1 MLSLRLVLAALLVAV
16 AVVKAYVVAPLGAI
30 ARSATPLSA
39 ERPVNTRTHTQ
50 TCICMACRHNSKKE
64 KRLRNRINA
73 FRFKKQTYGFNKFNN
88 FADRN
93 AQKAN
98 EQADGEW
105 LAQGFTASAE
115 AEAAEAAEAAETQQ

>member
-1 MLSLRLVLAALLVAV
+1 
-16 AVVKAYVVAPLGAI
+16 
-30 ARSATPLSA
+30 
-39 ERPVNTRTHTQ
+39 
-50 TCICMACRHNSKKE
+50 MACRHNSKKE

-105 LAQGFTASAE
+105 LAQVFTASAE